1 MFAMTMKKRND
12 LPLKMK
18 YEVIKTTEREP
29 KLNVR
34 KLAGVFQCDKTQIS
48 MILKNKEMVIEA
60 AV

>member
-18 YEVIKTTEREP
+18 YKVIKTAEREP
-29 KLNVR
+29 KLSVR